1 MIPKNR
7 PLSQIDA
14 KNNASHDRAQSMT
27 NAYKAGTGGITDI
40 RYLNSRQEQGYKFTF
55 IVNLPSP
62 TIRDSHL
69 SVQHLTRIKQIMKP
83 SIAELATLF
92 YVSRQTIYNWLSGEE
107 PTIENVN
114 KIENLLKTANF
125 LADAGLTSSQ
135 LLKRKII
142 GTQSLF
148 DIIQKGGSSFEAAQ
162 KLVNIIQNETKQRT
176 LLDERLKGRK
186 SKPKNYDDYGSTM
199 LD

>member
-1 MIPKNR
+1 MIPKRR
-7 PLSQIDA
+7 PLSQDA
-14 KNNASHDRAQSMT
+14 KNNIGKDRTQSMT

-40 RYLNSRQEQGYKFTF
+40 HYLNSRQEQGYKFTF
-55 IVNLPSP
+55 FNLPSP
-62 TIRDSHL
+62 IIRDSHL
-69 SVQHLTRIKQIMKP
+69 TAQHLIRIKQIMKP
-83 SIAELATLF
+83 SIVELSTLF
-92 YVSRQTIYNWLSGEE
+92 EVSRQTIYNWLSGEE
-107 PTIENVN
+107 PTTENVS

-142 GTQSLF
+142 GTQSLY
-148 DIIQKGGSSFEAAQ
+148 DIIQKGDSSFEAAQ

-176 LLDERLKGRK
+176 LLEERLKGRK
-186 SKPKNYDDYGSTM
+186 PKSKNYDDFGSPM

>member
-1 MIPKNR
+1 MIPKSR
-7 PLSQIDA
+7 PLLQKDA
-14 KNNASHDRAQSMT
+14 NNNIGKDRAHPMT

-40 RYLNSRQEQGYKFTF
+40 HYLNSRQEQGYKFTF

-62 TIRDSHL
+62 IIRDSHL
-69 SVQHLTRIKQIMKP
+69 TAQHLTRIKQIMKP
-83 SIAELATLF
+83 SIAELSTLF
-92 YVSRQTIYNWLSGEE
+92 DVSRQTIYNWLSGEE
-107 PTIENVN
+107 PTTENVI

-142 GTQSLF
+142 GTQSLY
-148 DIIQKGGSSFEAAQ
+148 DIIQKGGASFEAAQ
-162 KLVNIIQNETKQRT
+162 KLVNIIQNETNQRT
-176 LLDERLKGRK
+176 LLEERLKGRK
-186 SKPKNYDDYGSTM
+186 PKSKNYDDFGSPM